1 MAEWQPFLRFVSHS
15 KLGAVH
21 HTIHSRLTR
30 RDSLKL
36 LLGGAALG
44 QYAVAQSAAL
54 NSTKLSD
61 NFTLITGAGSNVLLF
76 SSPEGN
82 LLVDGGSPEHTA
94 DLLKLVQPVKVLFNT
109 HWHYE
114 STGSNEALGKAGATI
129 IAHEKTKL
137 WLGAELDIHWTGKQ
151 FKPLPKIACPTET
164 FYTTKKLTFGGQA
177 IEAGYLPQ
185 AHTDSDIYVHFQQAN
200 ILMVGDAVA
209 PGRYPDLDWS
219 TGGWITGMVDAQK
232 TLLGVANDQ
241 TKIIAGTGPVIT
253 KADLQASYDK
263 LVVVRDAIL
272 KSFRQGKNPQ
282 EMFDEGLTKDYTAQG
297 DPKLFLQNAYRGM
310 WGHVREVGG
319 IV

>member
-1 MAEWQPFLRFVSHS
+1 MN
-15 KLGAVH
+15 
-21 HTIHSRLTR
+21 SRLTR
-30 RDSLKL
+30 RDSLKML
-36 LLGGAALG
+36 AAGAAF
-44 QYAVAQSAAL
+44 AQCAGAQTAT
-54 NSTKLSD
+54 TKLAD
-61 NFTLITGAGSNVLLF
+61 NFTLITGAGTNILLF
-76 SSPEGN
+76 TSPEGN

-114 STGSNEALGKAGATI
+114 STGSNEALAKAGAKI
-129 IAHEKTKL
+129 IAHEKTRL

-151 FKPLPKIACPTET
+151 FSPVPKIARPTET
-164 FYTTKKLTFGGQA
+164 FYATKKLTFGGQP
-177 IEAGYLPQ
+177 IEAGYLLQ

-200 ILMVGDAVA
+200 ILMVGDAVS
-209 PGRYPDLDWS
+209 PGHYPDLDWS

-232 TLLGVANDQ
+232 LLLGVANDQ
-241 TKIIAGTGPVIT
+241 TKIIAGVGPVIS

-263 LVVVRDAIL
+263 LVVLRDAIL

-282 EMFDEGLTKDYTAQG
+282 EMFDEGLTKDYAAQG
-297 DPKLFLQNAYRGM
+297 DAKVFLQNAYRGM